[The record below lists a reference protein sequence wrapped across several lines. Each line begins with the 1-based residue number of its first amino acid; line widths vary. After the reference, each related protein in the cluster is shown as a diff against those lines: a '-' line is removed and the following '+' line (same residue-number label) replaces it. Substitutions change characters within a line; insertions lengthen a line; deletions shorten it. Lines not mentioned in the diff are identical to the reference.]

1 MGRALLWW
9 LVLAGWV
16 CVIWGHS
23 LKPGAA
29 SDAQSY
35 QVVGVLQRFA
45 AWLVMQDNPTVA
57 RVLQEHPGIIR
68 ILTDPALTNHYVRKC
83 AHFGEYFVLG
93 VIAFKTAR
101 ATFANPVLSV
111 LLTGLLW
118 GGVPSV
124 DETIQLHVPNRS
136 GQMSDVILDMCGYG
150 AALVLCAFLA
160 GLWAVFRGPRDE
172 RR

>member
-1 MGRALLWW
+1 MSTRSHNRTMGRALLWW

-68 ILTDPALTNHYVRKC
+68 ILTDPV
-83 AHFGEYFVLG
+83 EES
-93 VIAFKTAR
+93 
-101 ATFANPVLSV
+101 SV
-111 LLTGLLW
+111 LLC
-118 GGVPSV
+118 
-124 DETIQLHVPNRS
+124 R
-136 GQMSDVILDMCGYG
+136 
-150 AALVLCAFLA
+150 AFLTV
-160 GLWAVFRGPRDE
+160 LLQVSFL
-172 RR
+172 